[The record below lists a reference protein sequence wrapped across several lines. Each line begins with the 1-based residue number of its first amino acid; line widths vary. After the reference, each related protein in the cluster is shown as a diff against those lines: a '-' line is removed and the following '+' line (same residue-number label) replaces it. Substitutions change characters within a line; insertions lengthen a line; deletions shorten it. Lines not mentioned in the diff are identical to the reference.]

1 MPTAT
6 DHLAY
11 IAEHLGDVGS
21 LARFVSRISVMQN
34 GNDLVLDLGG
44 RQLRIRATDQVLVI
58 GGEEVD
64 LGVDEAATLKNL
76 APLLAVRLTQMD
88 AGSA

>member
-1 MPTAT
+1 MPIAT

-21 LARFVSRISVMQN
+21 LSRFVSRIGVMQN
-34 GNDLVLDLGG
+34 GNDLVLELGG
-44 RQLRIRATDQVLVI
+44 RQLRIRAADQVLVI
-58 GGEEVD
+58 GGEEVA
-64 LGVDEAATLKNL
+64 LGGDAEATLKNL
-76 APLLAVRLTQMD
+76 APLLAVRLSQMD

>member
-21 LARFVSRISVMQN
+21 LARFVSRIGVMQN
-34 GNDLVLDLGG
+34 GSDLVLELGG
-44 RQLRIRATDQVLVI
+44 RQLRIRASDQVLLV
-58 GGEEVD
+58 GGEEVA
-64 LGVDEAATLKNL
+64 LGEDAAATLKSL
-76 APLLAVRLTQMD
+76 APVLAIRLSQMD